1 MNTSAEAV
9 RLLHEALNNARAA
22 KAVIN
27 DLITAHDYQDVAE
40 LVTMAAASLLESSS
54 LLMQND
60 DEGAFAALDAAEDA
74 LDTVYAIIDGDMDDD
89 DE

>member
-9 RLLHEALNNARAA
+9 RLLNEALTNARAA

-40 LVTMAAASLLESSS
+40 LVTMAAASLLESAA

-60 DEGAFAALDAAEDA
+60 DEGAFTALDTAEDA
-74 LDTVYAIIDGDMDDD
+74 LDSVYAIIDGDMDEEED
-89 DE
+89 